1 MKKIILIT
9 SVLILGWAS
18 QASAIPIANQGS
30 SPDGALVET
39 DTLLPQAPFIHFTY
53 SLYDTASP
61 SFADFVTAY
70 SGDSR
75 VLQGTNRWW
84 DRSGQYGG
92 NWGARGP
99 KKSGRLLHPDRGTPS
114 NSVPEPATMLLF
126 GTGLIGLALVSRKGL
141 K

>member
-1 MKKIILIT
+1 MKKIILIS

-18 QASAIPIANQGS
+18 QASAIPIVNQGNS
-30 SPDGALVET
+30 TDAAAVEM

-53 SLYDTASP
+53 SLFDTASP
-61 SFADFVTAY
+61 SFANFVTAY
-70 SGDSR
+70 NGDSR

-92 NWGARGP
+92 NWGSRGP
-99 KKSGRLLHPDRGTPS
+99 KKHGRLNHDRGTPPS

-126 GTGLIGLALVSRKGL
+126 GTGLIGLALISKKGL